1 MTYVTHQ
8 SFASR
13 MCGGLCGSLFGV
25 AIYLLT
31 FLLAGWNEGA
41 YISGLEV
48 LEHAYEVVDEHPCNA
63 ASLPQDGSLVF
74 LEGCQLAG
82 LPEWPAGEFQ
92 LSGPRTGAWFE
103 TAVEMY
109 QWREV
114 QHSETRKDA
123 VGGGSTTVY
132 WYSHERRWFSTAQ
145 PSPQN
150 CDQSRPTD
158 PCKPST
164 ECHAGQGHCN
174 PPLPASPLSGKQTA
188 QTGAI
193 RVGEAARLN
202 SAQLGQLKSRR
213 PLTPA
218 SEVLRGEPAT
228 LPLASLLPRNCR
240 WDGAWATSAP
250 PGGPRVGDTRVR
262 WAVSAASEASV
273 LAAVGAGG
281 VMVPW
286 RSGVRAKV
294 AGLKQT
300 LNELREGAVPLDE
313 FFDALHAEAA
323 GQVWALRFLSL
334 FLFWLGLVLF
344 TRPIAIAPDLVP
356 CIGPAIGDLAGC
368 LLALAAL
375 AAALTTSLLVTAF
388 FWLWFRP
395 AVGVPLLLLA
405 LAAGCLMLRLRRR
418 ASRGKRARVHS
429 PQYLQSSG
437 ASLASQDVTTPMP
450 PAGGCGCVGG
460 GGCPVVGAVAVPM
473 ATEPSR
479 AMFHTAA
486 PAGGVPTVTTVTP
499 ASIYPQIDAVARVAP
514 VGVAEPVE
522 AVPIGRPV

>member
-1 MTYVTHQ
+1 MLYERHPANQRSMAYVTHQ

-13 MCGGLCGSLFGV
+13 MCGGLCGSLVGV

-82 LPEWPAGEFQ
+82 LPEWPAGDFQ

-114 QHSETRKDA
+114 RHSETRKDA
-123 VGGGSTTVY
+123 VGGGSTTVT
-132 WYSHERRWFSTAQ
+132 WHSHESRWFSTAQ

-158 PCKPST
+158 PCMPST
-164 ECHAGQGHCN
+164 ACHAGQGHCN

-188 QTGAI
+188 LSGAI

-240 WDGAWATSAP
+240 WDGAWATSAL
-250 PGGPRVGDTRVR
+250 PGQ
-262 WAVSAASEASV
+262 SK
-273 LAAVGAGG
+273 GG
-281 VMVPW
+281 
-286 RSGVRAKV
+286 
-294 AGLKQT
+294 
-300 LNELREGAVPLDE
+300 
-313 FFDALHAEAA
+313 
-323 GQVWALRFLSL
+323 
-334 FLFWLGLVLF
+334 
-344 TRPIAIAPDLVP
+344 
-356 CIGPAIGDLAGC
+356 
-368 LLALAAL
+368 
-375 AAALTTSLLVTAF
+375 SLLGTF
-388 FWLWFRP
+388 SEPL
-395 AVGVPLLLLA
+395 GVF
-405 LAAGCLMLRLRRR
+405 
-418 ASRGKRARVHS
+418 S
-429 PQYLQSSG
+429 
-437 ASLASQDVTTPMP
+437 
-450 PAGGCGCVGG
+450 
-460 GGCPVVGAVAVPM
+460 
-473 ATEPSR
+473 EPS
-479 AMFHTAA
+479 
-486 PAGGVPTVTTVTP
+486 
-499 ASIYPQIDAVARVAP
+499 P
-514 VGVAEPVE
+514 V
-522 AVPIGRPV
+522 

>member
-1 MTYVTHQ
+1 MHVKRSGEKRTFQTPCLGRQFLRSVFFFAAVRARTQAHLRRGTLASQPTRSMTYVTHQ

-250 PGGPRVGDTRVR
+250 PGQ
-262 WAVSAASEASV
+262 SK
-273 LAAVGAGG
+273 GG
-281 VMVPW
+281 
-286 RSGVRAKV
+286 
-294 AGLKQT
+294 
-300 LNELREGAVPLDE
+300 
-313 FFDALHAEAA
+313 
-323 GQVWALRFLSL
+323 
-334 FLFWLGLVLF
+334 
-344 TRPIAIAPDLVP
+344 
-356 CIGPAIGDLAGC
+356 
-368 LLALAAL
+368 
-375 AAALTTSLLVTAF
+375 SLLGTF
-388 FWLWFRP
+388 SDPL
-395 AVGVPLLLLA
+395 GVF
-405 LAAGCLMLRLRRR
+405 
-418 ASRGKRARVHS
+418 S
-429 PQYLQSSG
+429 
-437 ASLASQDVTTPMP
+437 
-450 PAGGCGCVGG
+450 
-460 GGCPVVGAVAVPM
+460 
-473 ATEPSR
+473 EPS
-479 AMFHTAA
+479 
-486 PAGGVPTVTTVTP
+486 
-499 ASIYPQIDAVARVAP
+499 P
-514 VGVAEPVE
+514 V
-522 AVPIGRPV
+522 